1 MIEMRKFAREWV
13 KNYPS
18 IAKLYDAL
26 AGPRRMG
33 SEGSVVNY
41 VKGVRKFCRFNGTE
55 NPEDLLQK
63 LHNGNVDAGKS
74 VDAYIDYALIE
85 EKLAHGYVRNLVFG
99 IKKWFELNGVRVD
112 WDKIELPTST
122 EMSEDDRAPTK
133 EELKRELNH
142 ANSARDRAVI
152 YCDTA
157 SGLRIGTLLSL
168 RIGDVDLTYPDV
180 ARFTVERK
188 RGRKFSTSRSGSQGK
203 LFVSWIT
210 PEARTS
216 LQQYLKEREAAG
228 EKLTPESPL
237 FTDTYYQGKF
247 LTVEDYEGVWGRLLR
262 RAGLAEKSHKWF
274 ILHIHTLRKYF
285 RSNCIGIDASY
296 REKWMGHKG
305 LYLDMSYFKAE
316 EQLHLNEYRKA
327 IPHLTIYATSTEE
340 KNLRKRML
348 IDFARMQGTPEDELK
363 KLDEILAR
371 AKDVDEGIKEFRRFK
386 EDGEAEQPEKQT
398 GTAHDGNGK
407 YLVAH
412 TEDEMIQKLH
422 EGYSLIQS
430 LNNDKYLLEIQS

>member
-1 MIEMRKFAREWV
+1 MGKMRKFAREWV

-41 VKGVRKFCRFNGTE
+41 VKGVRKFCRFNGIE
-55 NPEDLLQK
+55 DPEELLQK
-63 LHNGNVDAGKS
+63 LQNGDIDAGKS
-74 VDAYIDYALIE
+74 VDAYIDYALTE
-85 EKLAHGYVRNLVFG
+85 EKLAHGYVRNLIFG

-112 WDKIELPTST
+112 WDQIELPTST
-122 EMSEDDRAPTK
+122 ETREDDRAPTK
-133 EELKRELNH
+133 EELKIGLNH

-188 RGRKFSTSRSGSQGK
+188 RGRKFSNKRGGSQGK

-262 RAGLAEKSHKWF
+262 RAGLAQKSHKWF

-285 RSNCIGIDASY
+285 RSNCVGVDISY
-296 REKWMGHKG
+296 RERWMGHKG

-327 IPHLTIYATSTEE
+327 IPHLTIYATSTDE
-340 KNLRKRML
+340 KNLRKKML

-371 AKDVDEGIKEFRRFK
+371 SKDLDEGIKEFRRFK
-386 EDGEAEQPEKQT
+386 EEEEEEQPRKKIK
-398 GTAHDGNGK
+398 TAYDGNGK

-412 TEDEMIQKLH
+412 DEDEMIQKLH
-422 EGYSLIQS
+422 EGYSLVQS
-430 LNNDKYLLEIQS
+430 LNNDKYLLQIS